1 MYKLYKI
8 IVYKKKRKDIVI
20 INTDT
25 KIFFSAWL
33 QLIIKQNK
41 SL

>member
-8 IVYKKKRKDIVI
+8 IVYKKEKSTKDIVI

-25 KIFFSAWL
+25 KIFFSA
-33 QLIIKQNK
+33 
-41 SL
+41 

>member
-25 KIFFSAWL
+25 KIFFSA
-33 QLIIKQNK
+33 
-41 SL
+41 